1 MKNAK
6 NPRRLASESA
16 LRVLSNREQLTTV
29 INFSEEYTSPENRSL
44 YRELTYA
51 TVRNYGWI
59 NGALGILLSKPISEK
74 DLLAHYIL
82 AVGICQLQ
90 YTRIPPHA
98 ALNETVETMRRAGF
112 PKYVN
117 LANAVMRNFTRRQTE
132 IAAKLYASYESRY
145 SFPEWLVTLIKRH
158 YRDKTPDIL
167 ENSNRHPPMWI
178 RLNTA
183 KCKVPEYLKLL
194 SIKDIACRTS
204 ELVPEAIEIL
214 NPIPADKIPLFK
226 TGAVFIQDLASQ
238 YATNL
243 LPIKDGDTVLDCCAA
258 PGGKTTHILEKYP
271 GIRLLVSLDND
282 KKRLARIQD
291 NLDRLKLSSK
301 VVFGDACSDPRNWS
315 PVPEY
320 DVILLDAPCSATG
333 VIRRH
338 PDIRW
343 IRTSEEIQNIIA
355 VQRRILRNIWSILK
369 PGGTLL
375 YTTCSI
381 IPEENTLQIRDF
393 LNEYPD
399 AELWPVS
406 PDETKENPGL
416 QRLPGDDGGDGFFY
430 ARLKKA
436 AR

>member
-1 MKNAK
+1 M
-6 NPRRLASESA
+6 
-16 LRVLSNREQLTTV
+16 
-29 INFSEEYTSPENRSL
+29 
-44 YRELTYA
+44 
-51 TVRNYGWI
+51 
-59 NGALGILLSKPISEK
+59 
-74 DLLAHYIL
+74 
-82 AVGICQLQ
+82 
-90 YTRIPPHA
+90 
-98 ALNETVETMRRAGF
+98 
-112 PKYVN
+112 
-117 LANAVMRNFTRRQTE
+117 
-132 IAAKLYASYESRY
+132 
-145 SFPEWLVTLIKRH
+145 
-158 YRDKTPDIL
+158 
-167 ENSNRHPPMWI
+167 
-178 RLNTA
+178 
-183 KCKVPEYLKLL
+183 
-194 SIKDIACRTS
+194 
-204 ELVPEAIEIL
+204 VPEAIEIL

-243 LPIKDGDTVLDCCAA
+243 LPIKNGDTVLDCCAA
-258 PGGKTTHILEKYP
+258 PGGKTTHILAKYP

-399 AELWPVS
+399 AEL
-406 PDETKENPGL
+406 
-416 QRLPGDDGGDGFFY
+416 
-430 ARLKKA
+430 
-436 AR
+436 